1 MNKTTLYLFFLTLCF
16 VAACNSNTSGDRQ
29 NDGGVSATDTIPE
42 KLKVKI
48 DSATSVTKNATIS
61 DSSAINIAKNIPD
74 STKIPKKEKAP
85 APRGS
90 KINFS
95 GKTHQYGT
103 IQQGDKVDHTFT
115 FTNTGDRPLNIQN
128 AYASCGCTQP
138 SFPFL
143 PINPGKSGEIQV
155 TFDSKGKSGF
165 QKSKITI
172 ETDGTPKT
180 VYLYLEGNVEVA
192 DQKTPAKEAS
202 ADSTSSN

>member
-1 MNKTTLYLFFLTLCF
+1 MNKTTLYLFFLAFCLL
-16 VAACNSNTSGDRQ
+16 AACNSNTSGDRQ

-48 DSATSVTKNATIS
+48 DSTTSVTKNATIS
-61 DSSAINIAKNIPD
+61 DSSALNIAKNIPD
-74 STKIPKKEKAP
+74 SAKIPKKEKAVP
-85 APRGS
+85 LKGS
-90 KINFS
+90 KISFS
-95 GKTHQYGT
+95 SKTYQYGS

-128 AYASCGCTQP
+128 AYASCGCTHP

-143 PINPGKSGEIQV
+143 PVNPGKSGEIKV

-172 ETDGTPKT
+172 ETDGSPKT
-180 VYLYLEGNVEVA
+180 VYLYLEGNVDVKDEQRPPV
-192 DQKTPAKEAS
+192 EAS
-202 ADSTSSN
+202 TDSTSSN